1 MHKSL
6 ISQTVRIFEKLRFNL
21 DIFDKFTRKD
31 TISCIVQLLSHFKLY
46 MIDDQKSID
55 LSVVTKIVIVTIM
68 QTRKISLDKHNV
80 KSCVLYFLDKVI
92 IQGYHVSDD
101 FIK

>member
-1 MHKSL
+1 
-6 ISQTVRIFEKLRFNL
+6 
-21 DIFDKFTRKD
+21 
-31 TISCIVQLLSHFKLY
+31 

-101 FIK
+101 FIE

>member
-1 MHKSL
+1 M
-6 ISQTVRIFEKLRFNL
+6 RIFEKLRFNL

-46 MIDDQKSID
+46 LIDDQKSID

-68 QTRKISLDKHNV
+68 QTRKISHDKHKVN
-80 KSCVLYFLDKVI
+80 SCVLYFFDKVI
-92 IQGYHVSDD
+92 IQGYHVSDE